1 MSQSLYEFLK
11 KDVKKMIYGIGL
23 NNAGNIYPLIMGEV
37 ERSVL
42 DIVLRET
49 KFNLVKTAKLLGISR
64 ATLYRRL
71 KFFGITPETLA
82 SSTESSI
89 EIQPTT
95 KETLQMIHQS
105 TNVVP

>member
-11 KDVKKMIYGIGL
+11 KDVKKMIYGIGPS
-23 NNAGNIYPLIMGEV
+23 NTGNIYPLIMEEV

-71 KFFGITPETLA
+71 KAFGITPETLE
-82 SSTESSI
+82 STLELHQDALQLST
-89 EIQPTT
+89 QTT
-95 KETLQMIHQS
+95 NT
-105 TNVVP
+105 TP